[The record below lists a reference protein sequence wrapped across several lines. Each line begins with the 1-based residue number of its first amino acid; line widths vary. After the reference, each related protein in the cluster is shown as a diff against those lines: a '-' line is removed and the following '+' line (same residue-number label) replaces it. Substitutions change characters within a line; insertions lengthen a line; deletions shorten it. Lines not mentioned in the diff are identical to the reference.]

1 MYKFKS
7 SPYLNI
13 KKKVVN
19 YTSLKFQCINLEK
32 DLFNFINLIRREPSK
47 IIENFKEVQQ
57 DPNYNNNFETQQIFN
72 FINNLTK
79 NNISL
84 PPLIEKKEIS
94 KISLD
99 LLNYLINIKKFEGR
113 IKYNKLDEEYIN
125 FKIRAAPYGRIRGKY
140 YEAIVLDST
149 NLLEI
154 ISYIMKDIKGRNV
167 LFNDKIKY
175 IGIACGFFE
184 NINDNKNNLYNN
196 AQKNKICTIIDMVQD
211 FELNDMTINNNAQNN
226 SNYNNIKN
234 KIKTPEIFMRIK
246 TIFKDKDQLMINRKN
261 TEKSLSVDKTDRMK
275 RYQKLKKDNYDEE
288 LNKSSD
294 TKRIT
299 VNKSPLLSNNK
310 NYMKTFSSR
319 FYLRKAN
326 TNRSKPPIII
336 YNSNNRNKNKNKN
349 KIEKLPSFTN
359 ISYKNKNNKIEN
371 NNIDETNNIYRNN
384 SVYFSSQFNFT
395 KKKQKPNN
403 NNYNDNNSSAK
414 REINSVSF
422 SRNKSSKKK
431 LNREEKIELLKQINK
446 ASRDKSNKDRKTKSN
461 LKSDDESKSASFTTK
476 KNISN
481 DISFSELISYDNDKK
496 LKEEKEMKN
505 LKNQI
510 KNEIKKEIKEAK
522 EEIKKE
528 LVNKILYS
536 TNRNNIKPNYPN
548 LKLKLPLDNNMNIN
562 DNTYDY
568 GIINNSNTNPS
579 IDGKTIDVNTNRS
592 ISSIDIFFPPINKTM
607 TSNNN
612 NDNIPGI
619 KSYIEMNDN
628 NNHRKDNIIMK
639 KLVKLYNVMN
649 KREIDNKQ
657 IYNNLS
663 FNNQKNKNIYYKT
676 PFLNNRIYGKNNK
689 EQNYIYNNYK
699 KNNILKT
706 NNKIIKIDHNFD
718 NQNLIIN
725 NFKSISPKRRNNI
738 PRLPFRKIIVK
749 NNFNNAPKNEKVSYE
764 KIIKIPK
771 KIINDVNYLDN
782 NNIIINNRT
791 NNIVYIK
798 QISPIRNANY
808 SGRRIY
814 GNKTNYFNK
823 LNQNNQ

>member
-13 KKKVVN
+13 KKKVEN

-32 DLFNFINLIRREPSK
+32 ELLNFINLIRREPSK
-47 IIENFKEVQQ
+47 IIEYFQEVQQ

-84 PPLIEKKEIS
+84 PPLIEKQEIN
-94 KISLD
+94 KISFD
-99 LLNYLINIKKFEGR
+99 LLNYLINVKKIEGR
-113 IKYNKLDEEYIN
+113 IKYNNLDEEYIN

-167 LFNDKIKY
+167 LFNEKIKY

-184 NINDNKNNLYNN
+184 NINDNKNNIYNN
-196 AQKNKICTIIDMVQD
+196 AQNNKICTIIDMVQD
-211 FELNDMTINNNAQNN
+211 FELNDISINNNNRSNN
-226 SNYNNIKN
+226 NNYNDVINKN
-234 KIKTPEIFMRIK
+234 KTPEIFMRIK
-246 TIFKDKDQLMINRKN
+246 TIFKDKDQLMKNNNKN
-261 TEKSLSVDKTDRMK
+261 TEKSLSVDNTDRIK
-275 RYQKLKKDNYDEE
+275 RYHKLKKDNYNEE
-288 LNKSSD
+288 QNKNSE
-294 TKRIT
+294 TKRII

-310 NYMKTFSSR
+310 KYMKTFSSK
-319 FYLRKAN
+319 FYIRKAN
-326 TNRSKPPIII
+326 TNKPKPKIIS
-336 YNSNNRNKNKNKN
+336 YKSNIKNRNKNKIK
-349 KIEKLPSFTN
+349 KLPSFTN
-359 ISYKNKNNKIEN
+359 ISYKNKNN
-371 NNIDETNNIYRNN
+371 NIDEANNIYRNN
-384 SVYFSSQFNFT
+384 SIYFSSQFNFT
-395 KKKQKPNN
+395 KKKEKQNN
-403 NNYNDNNSSAK
+403 NNYNDNNSSSK
-414 REINSVSF
+414 HEINSV

-446 ASRDKSNKDRKTKSN
+446 ASRDKSNKDKKTKSN
-461 LKSDDESKSASFTTK
+461 IKSDDDSKSVSFTTK

-522 EEIKKE
+522 EEIKNE
-528 LVNKILYS
+528 LVNKILSS
-536 TNRNNIKPNYPN
+536 TSHNIKYNLPN
-548 LKLKLPLDNNMNIN
+548 LKLKLPINNNINNMNIN

-568 GIINNSNTNPS
+568 GVINNTYTNPS
-579 IDGKTIDVNTNRS
+579 IDGKNIDINTNRS
-592 ISSIDIFFPPINKTM
+592 ISSIDIFFPPNNKNL

-612 NDNIPGI
+612 NDNLPEIINYPQ
-619 KSYIEMNDN
+619 MNDSN
-628 NNHRKDNIIMK
+628 YKKDNFIMK

-649 KREIDNKQ
+649 KNEIDNKQ
-657 IYNNLS
+657 LSNNKS
-663 FNNQKNKNIYYKT
+663 FNNQKNKNIYHKI
-676 PFLNNRIYGKNNK
+676 PILKNRIYGNNNI
-689 EQNYIYNNYK
+689 EPNYIYNNYYK
-699 KNNILKT
+699 KNNNIIKK
-706 NNKIIKIDHNFD
+706 NNKIIKIDNIFD
-718 NQNLIIN
+718 NQNQSVN

-738 PRLPFRKIIVK
+738 SRLPFRKIIVK
-749 NNFNNAPKNEKVSYE
+749 NNINNAPRNDKISYE

-771 KIINDVNYLDN
+771 KIINDVNYLDK
-782 NNIIINNRT
+782 NNIIINNKT

-798 QISPIRNANY
+798 QISPIRNAQY

-814 GNKTNYFNK
+814 ENKTNYFNK